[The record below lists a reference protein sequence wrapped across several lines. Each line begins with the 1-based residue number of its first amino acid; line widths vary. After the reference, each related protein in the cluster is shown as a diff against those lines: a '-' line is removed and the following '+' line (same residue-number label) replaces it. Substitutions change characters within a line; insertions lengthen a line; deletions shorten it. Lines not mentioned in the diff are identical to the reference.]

1 MPIRACTRSV
11 APVWTSYTTVL
22 ERVLADWRENSAISA
37 DSKRSNKALRS
48 SSMPSLAMRVMA
60 YWLVN
65 WAMPRTRKTPM
76 MASGTSH
83 SSRVP
88 SVKPLSSN
96 GLSSAGIR
104 GSVMAPTTVPK
115 KARPQATRC
124 PLKKGS
130 RRRSLARRPGDVGAA
145 VLAALGVPES
155 GACICGRILRFTGCT
170 IPFVTGVRDQC
181 VICRVVFRLCCVRFR
196 RLPMTTDRSIPSQ
209 AAAPLLPLRRQVL
222 AAILSLPALPALAQF
237 RVEVT
242 GVGLTQLPIALAPF
256 RGEAQS
262 PQRISA
268 IVQADLERSG
278 QFRSIDAAGAALDE
292 VSRPDMAQW
301 RQKSADSLVTGSITR
316 LADGRYDI
324 RFRLWDVVR
333 AQDLG
338 GQSFVV
344 SQGDLRLVAHRIAD
358 FVYEKLT
365 GERGVFSTRIAY
377 VTKAGGRYSLWVAD
391 ADGENA
397 QAALSSPEPIIS
409 PAWAPNGTQ
418 LAYVSFESRKPVVY
432 VHDVA
437 SGRRRL
443 IANFRGSNS
452 APAWSPDGRQLA
464 VTLTR
469 DGSSQLYTIDANG
482 GEPRRLMQS
491 SGIDTEPVFSGD
503 GRTIYFV
510 SDRGGAP
517 QIYKVAASGGNA
529 ERVTFSGSYNISPSV
544 SPDGRWLA
552 YISRVGG
559 AFKLHV
565 MDLGTGAVSA
575 ITDTTADENPS
586 FAPNS
591 RLIVYA
597 TQQQGRE
604 ALMTTTLDGKIK
616 ARLAGQGGDIR
627 EPDWGPYQ
635 KQ

>member
-1 MPIRACTRSV
+1 
-11 APVWTSYTTVL
+11 
-22 ERVLADWRENSAISA
+22 
-37 DSKRSNKALRS
+37 
-48 SSMPSLAMRVMA
+48 
-60 YWLVN
+60 
-65 WAMPRTRKTPM
+65 
-76 MASGTSH
+76 
-83 SSRVP
+83 
-88 SVKPLSSN
+88 
-96 GLSSAGIR
+96 
-104 GSVMAPTTVPK
+104 
-115 KARPQATRC
+115 
-124 PLKKGS
+124 
-130 RRRSLARRPGDVGAA
+130 
-145 VLAALGVPES
+145 
-155 GACICGRILRFTGCT
+155 
-170 IPFVTGVRDQC
+170 
-181 VICRVVFRLCCVRFR
+181 
-196 RLPMTTDRSIPSQ
+196 MTTDRSIPSP

-222 AAILSLPALPALAQF
+222 AAILSLPAVPALAQF

-278 QFRSIDAAGAALDE
+278 QFRGIDAAGAALDE

-517 QIYKVAASGGNA
+517 QIYKVGASGGNA
-529 ERVTFSGSYNISPSV
+529 ERVTFSGNYNISPSV

-565 MDLGTGAVSA
+565 MDLGTGAVNA